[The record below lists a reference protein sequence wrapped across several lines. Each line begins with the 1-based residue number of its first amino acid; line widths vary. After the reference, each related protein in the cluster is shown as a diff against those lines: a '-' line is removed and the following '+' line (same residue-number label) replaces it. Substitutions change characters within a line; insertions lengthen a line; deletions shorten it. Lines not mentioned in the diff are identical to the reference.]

1 VAQAT
6 TAEYVEW
13 RDSFVS
19 AAGWK
24 FIDDEEW
31 GEAEF
36 GIVIQSLGFVA
47 YEDAIWLVL
56 AADID
61 DQESAQN
68 TFTSTNR
75 RISIPKSTIL
85 NRYRID
91 LEVLK
96 R

>member
-1 VAQAT
+1 MAQAT

-24 FIDDEEW
+24 FLEDEEFDT
-31 GEAEF
+31 GY
-36 GIVIQSLGFVA
+36 GVVIQSLGFIIF
-47 YEDAIWLVL
+47 EDDIWLVL

-61 DQESAQN
+61 DQEQADN
-68 TFTSTNR
+68 PHPSTNR
-75 RISIPKSTIL
+75 RMSIPKSTIL
-85 NRYRID
+85 NRYSID